1 MHIIWVQYFQ
11 ILSLL
16 LSIMYSKGLS
26 KFKINLFIPLLLV
39 VCITEFIG
47 INSRSYFGWKNN
59 YLVYDC
65 YLIIS
70 FPITYYIFY
79 KVLAYTSWLRVIFFS
94 LGFLILTF
102 FLLNIF
108 FIQGVQ
114 YFNTYTLIL
123 TEFVTA
129 LLSLLVLIKLFKED
143 DFSIMLYEHPYF
155 WISGATLIFSVSTLV
170 ILGLQQYINV
180 HKLQFEGENIYRI
193 LTPIMNVVLYV
204 SYSYAFFL
212 CYKLTNRLS
221 QP

>member
-16 LSIMYSKGLS
+16 LSIVYSNGLS
-26 KFKINLFIPLLLV
+26 KFKISLFIPLLLV
-39 VCITEFIG
+39 VCVTEFIG
-47 INSRSYFGWKNN
+47 TNRAYFGWKNN

-79 KVLAYTSWLRVIFFS
+79 KMLAYTSWLRIIYFS

-102 FLLNIF
+102 FILNIL
-108 FIQGVQ
+108 FIQGEDK
-114 YFNTYTLIL
+114 FNTNTLIL

-129 LLSLLVLIKLFKED
+129 ILSLMVLIKLFKED
-143 DFSIMLYEHPYF
+143 DFSIMLYDHPYF
-155 WISGATLIFSVSTLV
+155 WISGATLIFSVSALV
-170 ILGLQQYINV
+170 ILGLQQYIEVN
-180 HKLQFEGENIYRI
+180 KLQYEGKNIYRI
-193 LTPIMNVVLYV
+193 LTPIVNVVLYV

-212 CYKLTNRLS
+212 CNKLTNRSS
-221 QP
+221 QQ

>member
-1 MHIIWVQYFQ
+1 MQIIWAQYFQ

-16 LSIMYSKGLS
+16 LSIVYSRGLR
-26 KFKINLFIPLLLV
+26 KFKIALFIPLLLI
-39 VCITEFIG
+39 VCVTEFIG
-47 INSRSYFGWKNN
+47 INMAYFGWKNN
-59 YLVYDC
+59 YLLYDW

-79 KVLAYTSWLRVIFFS
+79 RMLEYSGWIRIIFFS
-94 LGFLILTF
+94 LGSLVLIF

-108 FIQGVQ
+108 FLQGAGR
-114 YFNTYTLIL
+114 FNTNTLIL

-129 LLSLLVLIKLFKED
+129 LLSLLVLVKLFKED
-143 DFSIMLYEHPYF
+143 DFSIMLYQHPYF

-170 ILGLQQYINV
+170 ILGLQQYIEAQQ
-180 HKLQFEGENIYRI
+180 LQYDGKNIYRI

-212 CYKLTNRLS
+212 CNK
-221 QP
+221 